1 VILSTAAIL
10 WGLHMRD
17 ATIILRLPALYL
29 STFLIIEAY
38 QEDVELGAWSF
49 LATSLACLIAAML
62 THVFFAAQPEETG
75 DDSTDQRRD
84 SSGLVDLTILWA
96 FIIAWL
102 DGLHG
107 TTAGVLAFALSIFG
121 LPFLQ
126 WRGYPFLLAFTPAV
140 VSASVLLFLTD
151 MDVGD
156 TMYRQTISA
165 LAGSIYGFFLCL
177 MSIVGVSPA
186 GEAGLIAIFADDDFV
201 LVSDSDTHAAWFMR
215 RSVSS
220 EGYHHFVSPKP
231 LGDD

>member
-1 VILSTAAIL
+1 MILSTAAIL

-96 FIIAWL
+96 FM
-102 DGLHG
+102 GE
-107 TTAGVLAFALSIFG
+107 
-121 LPFLQ
+121 
-126 WRGYPFLLAFTPAV
+126 WRRRGA
-140 VSASVLLFLTD
+140 
-151 MDVGD
+151 
-156 TMYRQTISA
+156 TM
-165 LAGSIYGFFLCL
+165 
-177 MSIVGVSPA
+177 
-186 GEAGLIAIFADDDFV
+186 
-201 LVSDSDTHAAWFMR
+201 
-215 RSVSS
+215 
-220 EGYHHFVSPKP
+220 
-231 LGDD
+231 